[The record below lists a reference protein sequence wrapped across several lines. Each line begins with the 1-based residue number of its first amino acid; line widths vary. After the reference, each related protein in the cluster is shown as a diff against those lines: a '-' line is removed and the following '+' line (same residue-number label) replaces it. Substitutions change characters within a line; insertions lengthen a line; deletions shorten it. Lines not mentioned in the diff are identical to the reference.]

1 MKTSRQKPFSKVNN
15 LNDDKKLKLRYKI
28 KINLIEEDL
37 SRSSKNKAKTKT
49 ERNAKGLFILTPDKS
64 LFNALEFTKNMKSNK
79 S

>member
-64 LFNALEFTKNMKSNK
+64 LFNTLEFIKNMKSNK

>member
-1 MKTSRQKPFSKVNN
+1 MKTSRQKPFSIVSN
-15 LNDDKKLKLRYKI
+15 LNDNKKLKLRYKI

-49 ERNAKGLFILTPDKS
+49 ERNAKGLFILTPDKL
-64 LFNALEFTKNMKSNK
+64 LFNGLEFIKNMKSIK